1 MRSAI
6 FRVPSDV
13 IARRMSK
20 PEPSPVPS
28 PRRSPQRDTGDR
40 RLQVGGGGLIAIMLV
55 LGALQWV
62 EHDRTA
68 PYEVPLA
75 TSRSS

>member
-13 IARRMSK
+13 IARRMSRLDQSHVSL
-20 PEPSPVPS
+20 PRPSL
-28 PRRSPQRDTGDR
+28 PRETRDR

-68 PYEVPLA
+68 AYEVPLA
-75 TSRSS
+75 SSRSS